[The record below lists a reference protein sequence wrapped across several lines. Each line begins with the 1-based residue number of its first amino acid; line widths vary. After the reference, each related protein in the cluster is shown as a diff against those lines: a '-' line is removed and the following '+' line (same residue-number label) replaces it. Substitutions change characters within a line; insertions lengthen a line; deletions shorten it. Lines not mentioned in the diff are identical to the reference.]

1 MLESVVSARP
11 QASLW
16 GRHRWLVVGSG
27 FLINVCL
34 GTVYAFSLFRK
45 PLEELWG
52 VGATASGLPFMVFLA
67 VFAGG
72 MAVAGRFLDGWGP
85 RRTAL
90 LGSALVG
97 TGWALAGLSPNVG
110 VLTLT
115 YGVVAGAGVGFL
127 YGCPIAMATRW
138 FPERRGLAVGLT
150 VVGFGASPLLT
161 APILSALIARVG
173 PLPTFLYVGLAFTV
187 ILVALSLPL
196 RFPQAGWVPN
206 GGAGNGRSR
215 PPLAELPPQAMVRRP
230 TFYYL
235 WAAFAIGCL
244 SGLMAIGIA
253 APFGKEVASLSP
265 SVAAAAVS
273 VFAIFNGLGRPL
285 FGWLTDRTSP
295 RSTAVLSFTLVL
307 VAAGV
312 LGLWGAG
319 NALAYFVCFSL
330 LWLTF
335 GGWLAIAPTAT
346 AQLFGVKNYG
356 RNYGIVYTAYG
367 AGAIL
372 GNVLSGL
379 VRDATG
385 SYGAVFYPVMGLAVV
400 GIAVAVVGLQGP
412 RPADEGQLAA
422 RAETAQNRVSL
433 P

>member
-1 MLESVVSARP
+1 
-11 QASLW
+11 
-16 GRHRWLVVGSG
+16 VVGSG

-72 MAVAGRFLDGWGP
+72 MAVAGRFLDLWGP
-85 RRTAL
+85 RRAAL
-90 LGSALVG
+90 VGSVLVG

-110 VLTLT
+110 VLTFT
-115 YGVVAGAGVGFL
+115 YGVMAGAGVGFL

-138 FPERRGLAVGLT
+138 FPDRRGLAVGLT

-161 APILSALIARVG
+161 APILNALIARVG
-173 PLPTFLYVGLAFTV
+173 PLSTFLYAGLAFAV

-196 RFPQAGWVPN
+196 RFPPAGWVPN
-206 GGAGNGRSR
+206 GKAGNGQSR

-230 TFYYL
+230 TFYHL

-265 SVAAAAVS
+265 SMAAIAVS
-273 VFAIFNGLGRPL
+273 VFAIFNGVGRPL
-285 FGWLTDRTSP
+285 FGWLTDRLSI
-295 RSTAVLSFTLVL
+295 RFTAALSFALVL
-307 VAAGV
+307 GAAAM
-312 LGLWGAG
+312 LGLWSRG
-319 NALAYFVCFSL
+319 NAPVYFLGFSL
-330 LWLTF
+330 LWLNF

-356 RNYGIVYTAYG
+356 RNYGIVFTAYG

-379 VRDATG
+379 IRDVTG
-385 SYGAVFYPVMGLAVV
+385 SYSAVFFPVMALAAV
-400 GIAVAVVGLQGP
+400 GIVLALVGL
-412 RPADEGQLAA
+412 RSPAGDGA
-422 RAETAQNRVSL
+422 
-433 P
+433 